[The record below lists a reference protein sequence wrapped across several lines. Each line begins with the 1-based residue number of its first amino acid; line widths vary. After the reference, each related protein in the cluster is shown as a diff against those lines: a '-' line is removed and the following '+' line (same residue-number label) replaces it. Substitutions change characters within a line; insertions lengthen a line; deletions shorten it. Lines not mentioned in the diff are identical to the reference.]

1 MVKSFPHGLEDV
13 SKYPALIQELLR
25 RNWTENELA
34 GVLRHNFLR
43 VFEQVERV
51 SERIHLYNENRWWKI
66 HEFKYFICW
75 HTLFPSFIFTKVRD
89 QLSSNLP
96 SEVQIPF
103 EEAHNP
109 CRLVLRRPDPRSL
122 PSDQSSGAEGG
133 LPGLLILAT
142 VLVLSRIFLIEW
154 ILTISVQP
162 YHSFEVL

>member
-1 MVKSFPHGLEDV
+1 MSL
-13 SKYPALIQELLR
+13 SI
-25 RNWTENELA
+25 
-34 GVLRHNFLR
+34 
-43 VFEQVERV
+43 
-51 SERIHLYNENRWWKI
+51 LYVGI
-66 HEFKYFICW
+66 L
-75 HTLFPSFIFTKVRD
+75 LFPSFIFTKVRD

-142 VLVLSRIFLIEW
+142 VLVLSRIFLIE
-154 ILTISVQP
+154 
-162 YHSFEVL
+162 